1 MFALLQNEEGRRE
14 TMVESITP
22 VMSQDRFAFAITN
35 LVGMGVMEA
44 VVLRGAGHG
53 GHMLDHL
60 GS

>member
-1 MFALLQNEEGRRE
+1 MFALLQNEEGKCD

-22 VMSQDRFAFAITN
+22 VMSQDRFAFSITN

-44 VVLRGAGHG
+44 VVLEVLATVAVVV
-53 GHMLDHL
+53 DHI